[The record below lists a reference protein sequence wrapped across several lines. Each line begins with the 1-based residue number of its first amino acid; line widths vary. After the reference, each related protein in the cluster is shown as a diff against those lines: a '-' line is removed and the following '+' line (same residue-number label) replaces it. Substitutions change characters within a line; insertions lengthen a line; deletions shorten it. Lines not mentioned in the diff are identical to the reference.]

1 MMNLSIKLRGR
12 YIPSQLT
19 KIITYFV
26 IQQNNQGNPD
36 LHTWEAE
43 DVILNNGV
51 EIIGFKNTGQFN
63 DMGWTQMIAYRDLI
77 QVYYVHRVG
86 AQRASE
92 EQIAMVLLRFATMLR
107 NHFGEYINSITLN
120 GL

>member
-1 MMNLSIKLRGR
+1 MNLSIKLKARH
-12 YIPSQLT
+12 IPSQIT
-19 KIITYFV
+19 KIITNYV

-43 DVILNNGV
+43 EVILNTGIV
-51 EIIGFKNTGQFN
+51 IIGFRNAGQFN

-77 QVYYVHRVG
+77 QVYYVHRIG

-92 EQIAMVLLRFATMLR
+92 EQIAMVLFRFATMLR
-107 NHFGEYINSITLN
+107 NHFGKYIYSIALN